1 MTEGHMA
8 ERAERLGAVGTV
20 EDARWGALAAEVFVG
35 IKEWRQQHPTAT
47 FAQIEEALDAR
58 WAVARARLL
67 EDLALVSAAATLP
80 ARPAVSRP
88 ICPTC
93 AGRLERR
100 GTARR
105 RVTVTHGQTV
115 ALERAYAV
123 CTACGSGLFPPG

>member
-1 MTEGHMA
+1 
-8 ERAERLGAVGTV
+8 
-20 EDARWGALAAEVFVG
+20 VFVG

-47 FAQIEEALDAR
+47 FAEIERALDER

-67 EDLALVSAAATLP
+67 EDLALASAAAALP

-88 ICPTC
+88 TCPTC
-93 AGRLERR
+93 GGQLERR

-105 RVTVTHGQTV
+105 RVRVTHGQAV

-123 CTACGSGLFPPG
+123 CTACGSGLFPPR